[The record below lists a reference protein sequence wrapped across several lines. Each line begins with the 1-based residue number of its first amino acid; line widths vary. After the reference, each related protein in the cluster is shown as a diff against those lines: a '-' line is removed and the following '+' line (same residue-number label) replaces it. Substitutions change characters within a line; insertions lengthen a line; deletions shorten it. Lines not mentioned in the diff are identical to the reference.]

1 MFGPP
6 GPCFTNANVSPDTAQ
21 VFPAALMNKSPH
33 KEPVVFDANENLQI
47 EYERFKDLNLR
58 LQTQYYAE
66 NSVGLIE
73 KQSKEVLG
81 MSKQKAKIIIIDEE
95 KK

>member
-1 MFGPP
+1 MTVKFKL
-6 GPCFTNANVSPDTAQ
+6 FTI
-21 VFPAALMNKSPH
+21 ALFSILITFLSLEKVKLSFEISKLHLN
-33 KEPVVFDANENLQI
+33 NENLQI

-73 KQSKEVLG
+73 RQSKEVLG
-81 MSKQKAKIIIIDEE
+81 MSKQKPKIIIIDAE

>member
-1 MFGPP
+1 MTLKFKL
-6 GPCFTNANVSPDTAQ
+6 FTL
-21 VFPAALMNKSPH
+21 ALFSILITFLSLEKVKLSWEISKLHLN
-33 KEPVVFDANENLQI
+33 NENLQI

-73 KQSKEVLG
+73 RQSKEVLG
-81 MSKQKAKIIIIDEE
+81 MSKQKPKIIIIDAD

>member
-1 MFGPP
+1 MTLKFKL
-6 GPCFTNANVSPDTAQ
+6 FTI
-21 VFPAALMNKSPH
+21 ALFSILITFLSLEKVKLSWEISKLHLN
-33 KEPVVFDANENLQI
+33 NENLQI
-47 EYERFKDLNLR
+47 EYERLKDLNLR

-73 KQSKEVLG
+73 RQSKEVLG
-81 MSKQKAKIIIIDEE
+81 MSKQKPKIIIIDAE

>member
-1 MFGPP
+1 MTLRPNF
-6 GPCFTNANVSPDTAQ
+6 FLIALLSILITFLSLEKVKLSWEVSK
-21 VFPAALMNKSPH
+21 LHLN
-33 KEPVVFDANENLQI
+33 NENLQI
-47 EYERFKDLNLR
+47 EYEKFKDLNLR

-81 MSKQKAKIIIIDEE
+81 MSKQKTKIIIIDEE

>member
-1 MFGPP
+1 MTLRPNF
-6 GPCFTNANVSPDTAQ
+6 FLIALLSILITFLSLEKVKLSWEVSK
-21 VFPAALMNKSPH
+21 LHLN
-33 KEPVVFDANENLQI
+33 NENLQI
-47 EYERFKDLNLR
+47 EYEKFKDLNLR

-73 KQSKEVLG
+73 RQSKEVLG
-81 MSKQKAKIIIIDEE
+81 MSKQKPKIIIIDAE

>member
-1 MFGPP
+1 MTLKFKL
-6 GPCFTNANVSPDTAQ
+6 FTI
-21 VFPAALMNKSPH
+21 ALFSILITFLSLEKVKLSFEISKLYLN
-33 KEPVVFDANENLQI
+33 NENLQI

-73 KQSKEVLG
+73 RQSKEVLG
-81 MSKQKAKIIIIDEE
+81 MSKQKPKIIIIDAE

>member
-1 MFGPP
+1 MTLKFKL
-6 GPCFTNANVSPDTAQ
+6 FTL
-21 VFPAALMNKSPH
+21 ALFSILITFLSLEKVKLSWEISKLHLN
-33 KEPVVFDANENLQI
+33 NENLQI

-73 KQSKEVLG
+73 RQSKEVLG
-81 MSKQKAKIIIIDEE
+81 MSKQKPKIIIIDAE

>member
-1 MFGPP
+1 MTLKFKL
-6 GPCFTNANVSPDTAQ
+6 FTI
-21 VFPAALMNKSPH
+21 ALFSILITFLSLEKVKLSWEISKLHLN
-33 KEPVVFDANENLQI
+33 NENLQI

-73 KQSKEVLG
+73 RQSKEVLG
-81 MSKQKAKIIIIDEE
+81 MSKQKPKRIIIDAEQ
-95 KK
+95 K

>member
-1 MFGPP
+1 MTLKFKL
-6 GPCFTNANVSPDTAQ
+6 FTI
-21 VFPAALMNKSPH
+21 ALFSILITFLSLEKVKLSWEISKLHLN
-33 KEPVVFDANENLQI
+33 NENLQI

-73 KQSKEVLG
+73 RQSKEILG
-81 MSKQKAKIIIIDEE
+81 MSKQKPKIIIIDAE

>member
-1 MFGPP
+1 MTLIPNF
-6 GPCFTNANVSPDTAQ
+6 FLIALLSILITFLSLEKVKLSWEVSK
-21 VFPAALMNKSPH
+21 LHLN
-33 KEPVVFDANENLQI
+33 NENLQI

-81 MSKQKAKIIIIDEE
+81 MSKQKTKIIIIDEE

>member
-1 MFGPP
+1 MTLRPNF
-6 GPCFTNANVSPDTAQ
+6 FLIALLSILITFLSLEKVKLSWEVSK
-21 VFPAALMNKSPH
+21 LHLN
-33 KEPVVFDANENLQI
+33 NENLQI

-73 KQSKEVLG
+73 RQSKEVLG
-81 MSKQKAKIIIIDEE
+81 MSKQTPKTIIIDAE